1 MSAAALLLTVLLLA
15 LNGFFTAVEISSL
28 AARRAVIEVRAEA
41 GDRRAV
47 AALRAL
53 RELPITFSGTQLGIT
68 LTSLVLG
75 AVAEPAVARI
85 FKDLLG
91 LTALP
96 EGASIAISIVLALII
111 VVFLHM
117 VVGEMAP
124 KNLAIARAEDVALF
138 VARPFAVYVRVLR
151 PLIVLLNA
159 VAIGLARAVGV
170 KVVDE
175 RELGHSADELLLVL
189 GQARESGSIDVGD
202 ARLFAAVL
210 ELRDV
215 DARSA
220 MTPRIDLDTVA
231 TDRTIADVLEAA
243 ATSGH
248 TRLPVYEGDVDH
260 VVGIVH
266 VKDLLI
272 SDRDAET
279 PVTEVMR
286 PIVAVP
292 ESRDLESLLRELLL
306 RRAQAAIVIDEFGG
320 TAGLV
325 TLEDLFEELVGDI
338 VDEFDD
344 EPMLVTL
351 GPRSWIAPGTMRRD
365 DLSDLVG
372 IDLEETDE
380 GSDADTL
387 SGWMVDRLGRLL
399 ATGDVVTT
407 DAGWRLE
414 VRSLEGRRAGR
425 VAVRAP
431 QKARQEGVAQRD
443 GGRDGVRDGGA
454 AAAGPSSEGPADAP
468 GPSAGMHGEQ

>member
-1 MSAAALLLTVLLLA
+1 MSLAALLATVLLLV

-68 LTSLVLG
+68 MTSLGLG
-75 AVAEPAVARI
+75 AVSEPAVAQVLKR
-85 FKDLLG
+85 LLG
-91 LTALP
+91 RTMLP
-96 EGASIAISIVLALII
+96 EGASVAIAIGVALTL

-124 KNLAIARAEDVALF
+124 KNLAIARAEEVVLF

-151 PLIVLLNA
+151 PLIALLNA
-159 VAIGLARAVGV
+159 VAVGLGRAVGV
-170 KVVDE
+170 EVVDE
-175 RELGHSADELLLVL
+175 RELGHSAEELLLVL
-189 GQARESGSIDVGD
+189 GQARDSGSIDVGD

-210 ELRDV
+210 EMRGV

-231 TDRTIADVLEAA
+231 TDRTIGDVLEAA

-248 TRLPVYEGDVDH
+248 TRLPVYEGDVDR

-272 SDRDAET
+272 SDRAAGT

-306 RRAQAAIVIDEFGG
+306 SRAQAAIVIDEFGG

-344 EPMLVTL
+344 EPTLVVL

-365 DLSDLVG
+365 DLSDRIG
-372 IDLEETDE
+372 IDLEERDE
-380 GSDADTL
+380 GSEADTV
-387 SGWMVDRLGRLL
+387 SGWMVDRLERLL
-399 ATGDVVTT
+399 LAGDVVTT

-431 QKARQEGVAQRD
+431 QLPRTD
-443 GGRDGVRDGGA
+443 GAWAHVRD
-454 AAAGPSSEGPADAP
+454 ADAGGP
-468 GPSAGMHGEQ
+468 GRSAGVDGEQ